1 MKTIIYQ
8 QADDSAKQPAVTLQ
22 FPDALPGDEA
32 QNMECEKICEEIRCI
47 LQHTAAEYVM
57 STKVLS
63 ENVPAKP
70 EEWL

>member
-1 MKTIIYQ
+1 METIIYQ
-8 QADDSAKQPAVTLQ
+8 QADDSAKQPAVTLR
-22 FPDALPGDEA
+22 FPDALPGNET
-32 QNMECEKICEEIRCI
+32 QSEEYEKICEEIYSI

>member
-22 FPDALPGDEA
+22 FPDALPEDEA

-47 LQHTAAEYVM
+47 LQHTAGEYVM
-57 STKVLS
+57 STNVLTGNAQAKS
-63 ENVPAKP
+63 E
-70 EEWL
+70 ESI